1 MKLSGH
7 EINSQLRQK
16 LEMPTGRH
24 LYVVLGTFDRLERYE
39 KIDFCEARSPSG
51 QHLAEPVNIN
61 HSLLDRIKDD
71 ELKRLVQTEASRTE
85 SVKDR
90 LVKELDALVAEK
102 LNSSSFLALKN
113 LEILFAYDLELNCLR
128 ILLKAIRQHFYGIN
142 GDRLAV
148 FRVVLILHSVEDVLG
163 ELAPCIRHANSSATL
178 TDERLNGDEDAL

>member
-24 LYVVLGTFDRLERYE
+24 LCVVLGTYERLERYE
-39 KIDFCEARSPSG
+39 KVDFREARSPSG
-51 QHLAEPVNIN
+51 QRLGEPVNVN
-61 HSLLDRIKDD
+61 HHLLDRINDD

-90 LVKELDALVAEK
+90 LAKELDALVAEK
-102 LNSSSFLALKN
+102 LNGGSLLALKN

-128 ILLKAIRQHFYGIN
+128 IRATNQKHILILLPGEKV
-142 GDRLAV
+142 GDRITLFHETSPNNHRTLPINLV
-148 FRVVLILHSVEDVLG
+148 PENHLC
-163 ELAPCIRHANSSATL
+163 ELNA
-178 TDERLNGDEDAL
+178 